1 MVDSSPE
8 IVGLAIDLHED
19 LIEMPLPLGDLSHV
33 AGSTHPDLAREH
45 GPETINPEPYAFV
58 ANIDS
63 ALMQKIFDIPKRE
76 RETHIHHH
84 RKLDDLGRCFEISE
98 RISGH
103 PETLTDLPY
112 PLNRSVALTMPSES
126 RAGSDRMSAS
136 QVLSN
141 DLDH

>member
-1 MVDSSPE
+1 MADVD
-8 IVGLAIDLHED
+8 A
-19 LIEMPLPLGDLSHV
+19 
-33 AGSTHPDLAREH
+33 
-45 GPETINPEPYAFV
+45 
-58 ANIDS
+58 
-63 ALMQKIFDIPKRE
+63 ALMQEVFDIPQRKRKA
-76 RETHIHHH
+76 HIHHH